1 MARRWERRIFIL
13 GQIVSRGARRVA
25 LSVNTRST
33 WIKLFGWLLE
43 RSSRRVST
51 TTIGVSCCCE
61 IDMEVG
67 IGVVV
72 VVGGVVV
79 GVVVDVVVGGV
90 GVVFGSLELLLL
102 DDQARISAKRSARCC
117 R

>member
-1 MARRWERRIFIL
+1 
-13 GQIVSRGARRVA
+13 
-25 LSVNTRST
+25 
-33 WIKLFGWLLE
+33 
-43 RSSRRVST
+43 
-51 TTIGVSCCCE
+51 
-61 IDMEVG
+61 MEVG

-102 DDQARISAKRSARCC
+102 DDQARISAKRSVRCC